1 MTTAKADVIHAVFT
15 DQAGVAETAVAANAV
30 AADSAVGT
38 NLIGCAAGA
47 FFTAFRA
54 DLRAVR
60 AARATADTD
69 IIYAEFTE

>member
-1 MTTAKADVIHAVFT
+1 MTTAKADVIHTVFT
-15 DQAGVAETAVAANAV
+15 DRTGIAEIAV
-30 AADSAVGT
+30 AADAVAADAAVGT
-38 NLIGCAAGA
+38 KLVRCAVGA